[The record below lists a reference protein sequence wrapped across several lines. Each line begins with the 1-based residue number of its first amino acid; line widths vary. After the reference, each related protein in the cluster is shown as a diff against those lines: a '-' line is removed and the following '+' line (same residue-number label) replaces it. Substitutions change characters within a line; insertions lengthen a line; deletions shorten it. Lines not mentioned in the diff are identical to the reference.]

1 MSTIEATITEILSS
15 ATMSQGTNLAG
26 FYYDLEAALSRRN
39 YLTNVKAH
47 TTDDPRCL
55 LIGTGDATSKLS
67 TAAAIANYLVKLWLE
82 GLCYQDFEAH
92 EIIYSP
98 QNVMLRFLTKAN
110 DLPLCV
116 TGKIVIT
123 HNHKDD

>member
-1 MSTIEATITEILSS
+1 MRTIEDEITEILRF

-39 YLTNVKAH
+39 YLANVKAR

-55 LIGTGDATSKLS
+55 LIATGDATSNLS
-67 TAAAIANYLVKLWLE
+67 TAKKIADYLVKLWLE

-92 EIIYSP
+92 EIISAP
-98 QNVMLRFLTKAN
+98 QSVTLRFITKAN
-110 DLPLCV
+110 ELPLCV
-116 TGKIVIT
+116 TGTIVIT